1 MLVTWKY
8 PIRLSAGHRP
18 SAAGAAVTVN
28 IEGGTLIGHHRP
40 DPGHLL
46 QGQILTAGN
55 VAVGVLLP
63 GPHIQQNS
71 LGVRLVLCQAG
82 IDVRLKEKIQKSHVW
97 SPFSGVCLFGWF
109 YLTTFF
115 RHEL

>member
-1 MLVTWKY
+1 MGISH
-8 PIRLSAGHRP
+8 PSQCGHRP

-63 GPHIQQNS
+63 GPVSYTH
-71 LGVRLVLCQAG
+71 LDVYKRQAF
-82 IDVRLKEKIQKSHVW
+82 VVPSY
-97 SPFSGVCLFGWF
+97 SF
-109 YLTTFF
+109 
-115 RHEL
+115 